1 MGSRGVRCTPCAAD
15 VRARAEAVRSAPPS
29 SSPSR
34 ARARSCS
41 QGAIPADAAS
51 RRRERADEAIKFAS
65 AGSALPS
72 AARSRATAH
81 SCRSADGRALAGDE
95 RGRGGRAAEEGPRQ
109 VQLHHQGQRERAN
122 ERASERERNR
132 FLGLTSQS
140 SARIGRSC
148 GAAVCGAGALTV
160 SALLS
165 LYRSAWRRKTSSTSP
180 RRGRIRSTRSAHQRR
195 THGSAGAKAAAASV
209 EQVATAEPHRGHG
222 SFPEWHGPCQGE
234 GCLQGPAGCCGVH

>member
-1 MGSRGVRCTPCAAD
+1 MWCGRLCARVAGMAGWEVEACGVRRAPQTCVLGPKPCVAH
-15 VRARAEAVRSAPPS
+15 
-29 SSPSR
+29 
-34 ARARSCS
+34 
-41 QGAIPADAAS
+41 
-51 RRRERADEAIKFAS
+51 RRRPVPREGALVLAGCNSSGHGVREDAKSAS
-65 AGSALPS
+65 ARNALPS
-72 AARSRATAH
+72 AARSRAAH

-160 SALLS
+160 
-165 LYRSAWRRKTSSTSP
+165 
-180 RRGRIRSTRSAHQRR
+180 
-195 THGSAGAKAAAASV
+195 
-209 EQVATAEPHRGHG
+209 
-222 SFPEWHGPCQGE
+222 
-234 GCLQGPAGCCGVH
+234 